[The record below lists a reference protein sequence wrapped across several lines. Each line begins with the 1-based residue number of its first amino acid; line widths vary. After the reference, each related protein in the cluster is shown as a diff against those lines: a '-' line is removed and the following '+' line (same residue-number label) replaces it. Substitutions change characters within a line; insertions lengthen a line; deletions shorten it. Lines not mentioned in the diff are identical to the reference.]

1 MDRLDRKNLGRSLVK
16 QCEFATVVRTIPPG
30 HAKMATVQASVPA
43 FMQFRRFGYLH
54 MRMLLALQQEIN
66 DLEYQLEMR
75 DAVGLQVPPEP
86 IEELLLTIEGKVLR
100 YDRLLLHARETSLL
114 PSPLEPDYDVLRSW
128 VSERLLTKDKAD
140 WLHHKSDIVSLGQE
154 KPQSLLAAGMRRLW
168 QCSPAGL
175 QALFIS
181 PENRQDNHVLR
192 DPSARLQVVH
202 VVLVTASIFLL
213 LMLPILALYQLD
225 LNSGTHA
232 GSRVAVALS
241 ILLFGSVAFA
251 ATLAVTMTFR
261 GHEVLA
267 MSAAYCAVVV
277 VFASNFIASPVP

>member
-1 MDRLDRKNLGRSLVK
+1 
-16 QCEFATVVRTIPPG
+16 
-30 HAKMATVQASVPA
+30 MATVQASVPA

-54 MRMLLALQQEIN
+54 MRMLLALQQEI
-66 DLEYQLEMR
+66 
-75 DAVGLQVPPEP
+75 VGLESELEELDTTGRQSAPEVP
-86 IEELLLTIEGKVLR
+86 ELLLAIESKVLR
-100 YDRLLLHARETSLL
+100 YDRLLLHARETNLL
-114 PSPLEPDYDVLRSW
+114 PSPLEVDYDVLKSW
-128 VSERLLTKDKAD
+128 VSEEDRLAKDGAD
-140 WLHHKSDIVSLGQE
+140 WLNHKSDIISLSQE
-154 KPQSLLAAGMRRLW
+154 KPQSLLAAGMRNLW
-168 QCSPAGL
+168 QCSPARL
-175 QALFIS
+175 QSLFIS

-192 DPSARLQVVH
+192 DPSARLQVLH

-232 GSRVAVALS
+232 GSRVAVALG